1 MKDVVLVSFP
11 SVTLPCIQ
19 TRPDLDNKFELTR
32 MHPIVTAAV
41 VAFIFVAISIRAS
54 QGCSY
59 KPCDLGYIKSE
70 VSGTCIKWSNDIKS
84 WQEARDECKKDK
96 GDLIKVL
103 DGKTN
108 HFLSEFAGY
117 GFNYYWIGLNDIKE
131 EGKFRWLDGD
141 DEVGAT
147 FWSFGSSHHRNKDER
162 DCVAMI
168 VSFYGSCKP
177 WYIFKCSLNQPY
189 ICEKTPD
196 QKRNPS
202 TPHPLIN
209 FHRDRY
215 DKKMCCLISECY
227 EPVIPVVSQCTPTF
241 RSVRFAP
248 AHQCS
253 RRLPLCFSFDA
264 QTPAPSR
271 RPRVMRFCSKS
282 WLNHNPARRIRARSM
297 TWEESDFFERGSAK
311 VEEGTRRKGM
321 AVKCSWSG
329 TQERL
334 LVCIAAAISKLGEH
348 PWADR
353 SSFSSETWVWK
364 IAGQDD
370 ASLSLCKWNQGLGT

>member
-1 MKDVVLVSFP
+1 MKRDIELCLAGHLRQELAPSPNGESINLVRPKRRIRQTLACLLGRLEPREHREENNHTVVKVQSLEVRTNKNASHSNCSSGSF
-11 SVTLPCIQ
+11 
-19 TRPDLDNKFELTR
+19 
-32 MHPIVTAAV
+32 H
-41 VAFIFVAISIRAS
+41 IRRHFHQS
-54 QGCSY
+54 LSG
-59 KPCDLGYIKSE
+59 E

-189 ICEKTPD
+189 ICEKTPAKTYQD
-196 QKRNPS
+196 HKEEIQLTNFRKRPQ
-202 TPHPLIN
+202 TPHLRCIAQIDSN
-209 FHRDRY
+209 GRTNRRRDRKSY
-215 DKKMCCLISECY
+215 
-227 EPVIPVVSQCTPTF
+227 
-241 RSVRFAP
+241 RS
-248 AHQCS
+248 
-253 RRLPLCFSFDA
+253 
-264 QTPAPSR
+264 APS
-271 RPRVMRFCSKS
+271 
-282 WLNHNPARRIRARSM
+282 N
-297 TWEESDFFERGSAK
+297 DFE
-311 VEEGTRRKGM
+311 TR
-321 AVKCSWSG
+321 
-329 TQERL
+329 
-334 LVCIAAAISKLGEH
+334 
-348 PWADR
+348 
-353 SSFSSETWVWK
+353 
-364 IAGQDD
+364 D
-370 ASLSLCKWNQGLGT
+370 A